1 MNELVRLRV
10 AISTGTG
17 LIAMKFLKGIHGP
30 NRLDLFVDALTYNP
44 AVGSTAM
51 QAALE
56 AAHGGYLN
64 FLNVYRL
71 HHPSFVSC

>member
-30 NRLDLFVDALTYNP
+30 NRLDLFVDALTFNP
-44 AVGSTAM
+44 AV
-51 QAALE
+51 ALPPCKPLLKLLMV
-56 AAHGGYLN
+56 GI
-64 FLNVYRL
+64 
-71 HHPSFVSC
+71 

>member
-10 AISTGTG
+10 AISTGSG
-17 LIAMKFLKGIHGP
+17 SIAMKFLKGVHGP
-30 NRLDLFVDALTYNP
+30 NRLDLFVGPLIYNP
-44 AVGSTAM
+44 AVSSTAM
-51 QAALE
+51 LAAL
-56 AAHGGYLN
+56 AAAQGGHLN